1 MFRRPSVRASVTT
14 IAAATILVG
23 GANLA
28 AYAASGHP
36 LILGHSNSAGTTTKL
51 KNAGRGPALSLNS
64 ARSVPPL
71 VVNSS
76 QMVKHLNSNKVG
88 GLTAAQLNPAITTY
102 RLGSPGVTLTNA
114 QHLFEIKAPKGNIR
128 LGMSGIWTSTVNTDS
143 MECLVIDKALLTSPS
158 DITKIYALTIKT
170 GSSTDGPV
178 INDTAYAHFPSGARL
193 IFGCTTEG
201 DTGVVQLA
209 QPITFTFEKVNQV
222 VKHAPSTTIGPKHAV
237 TRLLAPR

>member
-51 KNAGRGPALSLNS
+51 KNLGRGPALSLNS

-76 QMVKHLNSNKVG
+76 KMVRHLNANKVG
-88 GLTAAQLNPAITTY
+88 GLTVSQLNPAISTY
-102 RLGSPGVTLTNA
+102 KLGSSGGVLTND
-114 QHLFEIKAPKGNIR
+114 QHLFQINAPKGNTEFT
-128 LGMSGIWTSTVNTDS
+128 MTGIWTSDTSTDN
-143 MECLVIDKALLTSPS
+143 MQCVIIDKALLASPS
-158 DITKIYALTIKT
+158 DITKIYALTVKSQT
-170 GSSTDGPV
+170 STDEAV
-178 INDTAYAHFPSGARL
+178 INQTGFAHFPSGHQL
-193 IFGCTTEG
+193 IFGCITTG